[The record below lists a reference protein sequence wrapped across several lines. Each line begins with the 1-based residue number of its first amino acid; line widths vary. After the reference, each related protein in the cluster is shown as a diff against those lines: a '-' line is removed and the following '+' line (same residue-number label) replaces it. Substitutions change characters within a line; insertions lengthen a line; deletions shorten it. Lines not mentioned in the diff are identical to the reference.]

1 MFLSLLSDWR
11 LIAASAR
18 EDAHFA
24 NALVWRGH
32 RKRKEAA
39 IFGLDVPEPSQRGID
54 SLSAV
59 SFFLT
64 FRKQQTL

>member
-1 MFLSLLSDWR
+1 MSLTLA
-11 LIAASAR
+11 LAR

-39 IFGLDVPEPSQRGID
+39 IFGLDVPEPSQRGVD

-59 SFFLT
+59 SFSPVMKRT
-64 FRKQQTL
+64 S